1 MPISVPAKRNVVG
14 TNFEAV
20 ENDHKVLVFTNYIG
34 SIDTIC
40 KSLEEQ
46 EIPYLSMTGSTKDRQ
61 QLVNK
66 FQK

>member
-1 MPISVPAKRNVVG
+1 MLLEQIS
-14 TNFEAV
+14 EAV

-66 FQK
+66 FQKMRSIRYS